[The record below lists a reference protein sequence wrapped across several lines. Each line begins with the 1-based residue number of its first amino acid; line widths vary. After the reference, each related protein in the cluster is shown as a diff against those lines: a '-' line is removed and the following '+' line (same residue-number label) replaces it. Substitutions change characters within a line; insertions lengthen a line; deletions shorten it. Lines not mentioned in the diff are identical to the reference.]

1 VWENVIIMQLENKNR
16 QSKPSIVASLKGK
29 ITLLGNFPMEFRTKN
44 NNNKELE
51 KGLEETT
58 CDSFPSNYNKFP
70 QFSTQQNA

>member
-1 VWENVIIMQLENKNR
+1 MWENVIIMQLENKNR
-16 QSKPSIVASLKGK
+16 QSKPSIVASLKEK
-29 ITLLGNFPMEFRTKN
+29 ITLLGNFPMEFRTGK
-44 NNNKELE
+44 KKKLE